1 MLKESRATCCRRGL
15 KLAALKFNG
24 LLSKIGQS
32 RQLGTTEKIDVFVIC
47 ETKLNDKVKDQLVD
61 IDEFDLKRH
70 DRSRHGGGFAMYVR
84 NTINFKLRGDLPNKS
99 L

>member
-1 MLKESRATCCRRGL
+1 M
-15 KLAALKFNG
+15 AALKFNG

-70 DRSRHGGGFAMYVR
+70 DRSRHGGGFAMYCMLEIRLILNSVM
-84 NTINFKLRGDLPNKS
+84 TSLINPCN
-99 L
+99 